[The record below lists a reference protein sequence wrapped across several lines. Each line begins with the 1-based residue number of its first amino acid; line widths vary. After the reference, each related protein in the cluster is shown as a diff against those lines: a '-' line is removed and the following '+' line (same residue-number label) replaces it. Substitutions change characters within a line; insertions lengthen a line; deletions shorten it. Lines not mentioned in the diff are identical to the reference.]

1 MNLPELHQY
10 ACFYSGK
17 ETEISAAELYEAK
30 LKAIDHFKPPKSK
43 RHMISVVLIQRSD
56 GSPVEVTLT

>member
-10 ACFYSGK
+10 ACFYNGK
-17 ETEISAAELYEAK
+17 ETEISAAGLYEAT

-43 RHMISVVLIQRSD
+43 RHMIRVVFIQ
-56 GSPVEVTLT
+56 